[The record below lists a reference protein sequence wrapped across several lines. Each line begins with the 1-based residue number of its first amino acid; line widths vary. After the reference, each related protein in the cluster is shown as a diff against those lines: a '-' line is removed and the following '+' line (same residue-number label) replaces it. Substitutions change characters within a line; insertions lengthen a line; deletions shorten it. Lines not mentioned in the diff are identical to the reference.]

1 MSTVSG
7 ERTPDQISSDIAVT
21 RNRLAGTIDTLVYRV
36 QPKTIASR
44 QAESTKALF
53 VNADGS
59 PNRDNITKA
68 AAVAAG
74 LVAVALVIRK
84 LAG

>member
-7 ERTPDQISSDIAVT
+7 TRTPDQISSDIAVT

-36 QPKTIASR
+36 QPKTIARR
-44 QAESTKALF
+44 QMSSTKALF
-53 VNADGS
+53 VNSDGS

-68 AAVAAG
+68 VAVAAG
-74 LVAVALVIRK
+74 VVAVVVLIRK
-84 LAG
+84 LVG